1 MELFKKIDEHIK
13 NRLFF
18 FEKKNLKLCVFCVQ
32 RKINVDLTTFL
43 GALDLRRR
51 LCVNC
56 VQCDG
61 RTYFLRV
68 NVKNSVP
75 KAKKRC
81 IIEVEK

>member
-1 MELFKKIDEHIK
+1 MFEKRDEHIK
-13 NRLFF
+13 KQIIF
-18 FEKKNLKLCVFCVQ
+18 FEKKNLKLCVNCVCD
-32 RKINVDLTTFL
+32 KLNVDLTTFL

-75 KAKKRC
+75 KAKKVYNRNRK
-81 IIEVEK
+81 IKK